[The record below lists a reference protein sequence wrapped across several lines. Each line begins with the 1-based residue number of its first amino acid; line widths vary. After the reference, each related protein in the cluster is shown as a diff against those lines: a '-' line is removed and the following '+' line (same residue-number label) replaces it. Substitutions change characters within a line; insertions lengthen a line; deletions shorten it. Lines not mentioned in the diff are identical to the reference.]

1 MCHESTWFQKQR
13 SDFIARSG
21 HCAAAAVADGVRSLC
36 LSRSEDVNA
45 GCALVQEG
53 VRVLGPGTTVGP
65 AGTAAAGWG
74 SPGKAALGPAAAM
87 AAAAPGPRDGHG
99 LLKSTAARLLGP
111 LGPRAIMPRPASLG
125 DAPANL
131 SPAPEEPPPTPTDR
145 PRKKLSFREPE
156 ILGYYMQM
164 KQGVA
169 SRLSRRGKQGRA
181 KAGASDSPGPNG
193 TATPSASSSSSCVS
207 AGYGNANNNGGVGDG
222 GGGGGAGGAGG
233 GGGGDDED
241 CRSIHLSS
249 STEDLDLEVTGRQAA
264 LLRLNP
270 SF

>member
-1 MCHESTWFQKQR
+1 M
-13 SDFIARSG
+13 
-21 HCAAAAVADGVRSLC
+21 ADGVRS

-45 GCALVQEG
+45 GSALVQEG

-65 AGTAAAGWG
+65 AGPAPGWG
-74 SPGKAALGPAAAM
+74 SPRKAAALGPAAG
-87 AAAAPGPRDGHG
+87 PGPRDGHG

-111 LGPRAIMPRPASLG
+111 LGPRAAMPRPASLG
-125 DAPANL
+125 DAPAAL
-131 SPAPEEPPPTPTDR
+131 GPAPGSEEPPPTPTADR

-169 SRLSRRGKQGRA
+169 SRLSRRSKQGRA

-207 AGYGNANNNGGVGDG
+207 AGFGNASNGGVAGGDGSG

-233 GGGGDDED
+233 GGNGDDED

-249 STEDLDLEVTGRQAA
+249 STEDLDLEVT
-264 LLRLNP
+264 RLCACLP
-270 SF
+270 RG